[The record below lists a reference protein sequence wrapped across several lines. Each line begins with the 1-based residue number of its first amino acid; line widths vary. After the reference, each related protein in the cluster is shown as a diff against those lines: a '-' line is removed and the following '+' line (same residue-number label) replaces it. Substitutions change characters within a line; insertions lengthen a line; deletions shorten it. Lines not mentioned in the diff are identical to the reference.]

1 MKKSG
6 FFWVSYAD
14 LMTSLFFIMLVL
26 YVISFA
32 ILQSKQGILEAQ
44 ASQLKEIKNVQK
56 AIENLDTTYYH
67 FDKVNKRYKLNIDV
81 RFKSNSSNIN
91 DIPQK
96 IRNNLGNAGLNLFE
110 KVKSIIDTSKTI
122 DYLLIIEGNAQ
133 RSNNNWVRNP
143 NMGYNLSY
151 KRALSLFNYWKRMGA
166 DFNSLGSQCEVILA
180 GSGYFSHSR
189 DEENEN
195 NNRRF
200 TIQVTSK
207 VGKFLHKIEEP
218 LEVEINKNET
228 SFFENMFK

>member
-6 FFWVSYAD
+6 FFWVSFAD

-44 ASQLKEIKNVQK
+44 ANQLKEIKNVQK

-81 RFKSNSSNIN
+81 RFKPNSSNIN

-96 IRNNLGNAGLNLFE
+96 TRIGLGNAGENLYN

-133 RSNNNWVRNP
+133 RSNKNWVSNP

-151 KRALSLFNYWKRMGA
+151 KRALSLFNYWKQMGA
-166 DFNSLGSQCEVILA
+166 DFNSLGSQCEVIIA

-189 DEENEN
+189 DDENEN

-207 VGKFLHKIEEP
+207 VGKFLQKIEKPIEMAID
-218 LEVEINKNET
+218 EKER
-228 SFFENMFK
+228 SFFENMFN

>member
-6 FFWVSYAD
+6 FFWVSFAD

-44 ASQLKEIKNVQK
+44 ANQLKEIKNVQK

-81 RFKSNSSNIN
+81 RFKPNSSNIN

-96 IRNNLGNAGLNLFE
+96 TRIGLGNAGENLYN

-133 RSNNNWVRNP
+133 RSNKNWVSNP

-166 DFNSLGSQCEVILA
+166 DFNSLGSQCEVIIA

-189 DEENEN
+189 DDENEN

-207 VGKFLHKIEEP
+207 VGKFLQKIEKPIEMAID
-218 LEVEINKNET
+218 EKER
-228 SFFENMFK
+228 SFFENMFN

>member
-14 LMTSLFFIMLVL
+14 LMTSLFFIMLVF

-32 ILQSKQGILEAQ
+32 ILQTKQNTLEVQ
-44 ASQLKEIKNVQK
+44 ANQLKEIKDIQK
-56 AIENLDTTYYH
+56 AIENLDNTYYH
-67 FDKVNKRYKLNIDV
+67 FDTVNKRYKLNIDV
-81 RFKSNSSNIN
+81 RFKSNSSNII
-91 DIPQK
+91 DIPLSTRMELEK
-96 IRNNLGNAGLNLFE
+96 AGINLFD

-133 RSNNNWVRNP
+133 RSNSNWVSNP

-151 KRALSLFNYWKRMGA
+151 NRALSLFNYWKEIGA

-180 GSGYFSHSR
+180 GSGYFSQSR

-207 VGKFLHKIEEP
+207 VGKFLNAIDK
-218 LEVEINKNET
+218 K
-228 SFFENMFK
+228 